1 MTDTA
6 TSRIAALSSSGPGR
20 SVARLT
26 FGRESTSA
34 MLALTCGTAWM
45 PGATPW
51 NSRRRSPNA
60 VVATSSPVFRG
71 FGSRV
76 TLAW

>member
-1 MTDTA
+1 MTATA

-26 FGRESTSA
+26 PGRDSTSA
-34 MLALTCGTAWM
+34 MLALTCGTALM
-45 PGATPW
+45 PGARPW
-51 NSRRRSPNA
+51 NSSRRSPKA
-60 VVATSSPVFRG
+60 VVATSSPLRSG
-71 FGSRV
+71 FGSSA